1 MITSPCSQLCGAL
14 VQIRDG
20 LGGYGRTGSAGSE
33 LKACLLSL
41 LRHFNILI
49 CKHIRSWPKDRWT
62 STSRFDHGAWRPTAS
77 FWDSRAVSSG
87 AGTSGDWVST
97 HAFINQFSDIDLT
110 ILPSIVAVHGLNGD
124 AVKTWTSESGNICW
138 LNHPDLLPTAWNT
151 LSFVE
156 MRRLWLDEGKL
167 SIAVL

>member
-1 MITSPCSQLCGAL
+1 M
-14 VQIRDG
+14 
-20 LGGYGRTGSAGSE
+20 
-33 LKACLLSL
+33 
-41 LRHFNILI
+41 
-49 CKHIRSWPKDRWT
+49 
-62 STSRFDHGAWRPTAS
+62 
-77 FWDSRAVSSG
+77 
-87 AGTSGDWVST
+87 ST

-156 MRRLWLDEGKL
+156 MRRL
-167 SIAVL
+167 